1 MADRASDPRWQAGFA
16 AGEEDRRAG
25 TDLGER
31 LDGSGPPSFAWW
43 EGYQAARHA
52 DDRLSSA
59 PPGWPT
65 LLAVAAAGAWVDSLS
80 RGTRSW
86 RDPRRALGFAVSMAM
101 DSAATHSG
109 RARAARR
116 GIRRQ
121 GDLPE
126 GFAGMHV
133 FGPVV
138 AVTAVRLAWWRV
150 RGGRGRMPDRHLTW
164 SRSFA
169 RRIII
174 AGVMRREWD
183 RRMLPLRR

>member
-52 DDRLSSA
+52 DSPLVSA

-65 LLAVAAAGAWVDSLS
+65 LFATAAVRAWADSHLSAARSSRVTRSALGLAVTVATERADS
-80 RGTRSW
+80 
-86 RDPRRALGFAVSMAM
+86 
-101 DSAATHSG
+101 HSG
-109 RARAARR
+109 RARAARL

-121 GDLPE
+121 GDVPQRY
-126 GFAGMHV
+126 GGVHAV
-133 FGPVV
+133 APAAAVV
-138 AVTAVRLAWWRV
+138 AVRLAWRRMR
-150 RGGRGRMPDRHLTW
+150 RGHSRTW

-169 RRIII
+169 RHIII

-183 RRMLPLRR
+183 RRIPPLRR